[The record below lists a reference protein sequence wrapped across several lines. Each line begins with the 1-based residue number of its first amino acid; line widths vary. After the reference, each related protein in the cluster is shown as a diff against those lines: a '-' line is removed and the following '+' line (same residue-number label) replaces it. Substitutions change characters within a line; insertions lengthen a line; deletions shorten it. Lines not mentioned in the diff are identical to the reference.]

1 MTKKNYQLKYYNI
14 NNFETIPQLQ
24 ALSDDQ
30 KHTMR
35 VISHVLPF
43 RTNNYV
49 INELI
54 DWNNIPE
61 DPMFQL
67 AFMQHE
73 FLSKKQFNQVAS
85 AIHQTNYPDKLKRV
99 IHKVRAQL
107 NPHPAEQLVH
117 NVPLL
122 AGTPVPGLQHKY
134 RETALIFPT
143 AGQTCFTYCT
153 FCFRWPQFIGEK
165 QLKFATDQ
173 SQLFFQYLKHHKE
186 ITDVLITGGDP
197 MIMSARHLD
206 KLISPLLSNDYK
218 HIQNIRIGS
227 KVLSFWPY
235 RFITD
240 QDADQ
245 YLYIFEKVNKSGKHL
260 AFMAHF
266 NHWRELETEATQEAV
281 QRILTTG
288 TSIRCQSPL
297 LRKINDDPNIW
308 QQMWQ
313 TQVKLGMI
321 PYYMF
326 VERDTGPK
334 SYYEIPLV
342 KAYEIFRQAY
352 QKTSGL
358 ARTVRGPSMSAAPG
372 KITVEG
378 IEEIAGEKVIQLKFL
393 QSRNPEWCNKIFYAK
408 YNDKACWL
416 SDLVPAFGKQVFFFE
431 AELLKSTVN
440 SVNNKDNIDVTP
452 VSLSY

>member
-1 MTKKNYQLKYYNI
+1 MIKRNYQLKYYNLK
-14 NNFETIPQLQ
+14 NFESIPQLQ
-24 ALSDDQ
+24 RFNDEQ
-30 KHTMR
+30 KHAIR
-35 VISHVLPF
+35 VVGNILPF

-49 INELI
+49 LDELI
-54 DWNNIPE
+54 DWNNIPN

-67 AFMQHE
+67 TFMQHD
-73 FLSKKQFNQVAS
+73 FLSKEQFNQVANALS
-85 AIHQTNYPDKLKRV
+85 QKDKPDDLKYIINKIRT
-99 IHKVRAQL
+99 QL
-107 NPHPAEQLVH
+107 NPHPAGQLAH
-117 NVPLL
+117 NVPVL

-134 RETALIFPT
+134 QETALIFPA

-153 FCFRWPQFIGEK
+153 FCFRWPQFIGDK

-173 SQLFFQYLKHHKE
+173 HQLFFQYLKNHKE

-197 MIMSARHLD
+197 MTMSARHLD
-206 KLISPLLSNDYK
+206 KLITPLLSSEYK

-240 QDADQ
+240 QDADH
-245 YLYIFEKVNKSGKHL
+245 YLRLFDKVNNSGKHL

-266 NHWRELETEATQEAV
+266 NHWRELDTLATEKAV
-281 QRILTTG
+281 KRILATG

-297 LRKINDDPNIW
+297 LRKINDNPNVW

-313 TQVKLGMI
+313 TQVQLGMI

-326 VERDTGPK
+326 IERDTGPK
-334 SYYEIPLV
+334 AYYEIPLV
-342 KAYEIFRQAY
+342 QAYEIYRQAY
-352 QKTSGL
+352 QKVSGL

-378 IEEIAGEKVIQLKFL
+378 VEEIAGEKVIQLKFL
-393 QSRNPEWCNKIFYAK
+393 QSRKPEWCNKIFYAK
-408 YNDKACWL
+408 FDENACWL
-416 SDLVPAFGKQVFFFE
+416 DELVPAFGKQVFFFE
-431 AELLKSTVN
+431 AELLKDTSN
-440 SVNNKDNIDVTP
+440 SNKDKIDVTP
-452 VSLSY
+452 ISLSY